1 MSYGFKIIGSDAGGT
16 FTVSDTELDILNLI
30 VTDAGRAHS
39 FTLPGGLL
47 ESDMIF
53 VKNPSAPGGGDWSSV
68 DIEVPSDYLMTVT
81 FDTPYLHKM
90 NVSGE
95 TVTFTGTGI
104 EAYTPQQD
112 GQFEGWKLAVY
123 NDWQTEFDYFVVRK
137 ASTIMADPSRYDT
150 SMNYGLRVVASNGEV
165 SFDSRALGTNYNF
178 DIVSYLPPLL
188 SNNVGT
194 ESSSYVMT
202 KDADEYVNI
211 EWSATDSSGSGM
223 FNSNWATSNFFGLRI
238 GSTIAS
244 AYDAIVADQ
253 NDNQRLQSYPTG
265 SLIGATLRLG
275 GSGATVPPDDGGDV
289 DTDSDGIGNPNATGS
304 LSYQSGSAIT
314 EGSSI
319 TFNANT
325 SEEGAYHVRVFQT
338 SGSGNDLGSDR
349 VSFFG
354 DTKSA
359 TFTTT
364 SPTSSRSVSYTN
376 VANYI
381 GTYSRNSVASYSRT
395 VAGSFSRD
403 FAGNYVGEYTGE
415 YSGAY
420 ARTRTSTYDRTRVEG
435 YARSF
440 SATYSRTRTSAYVG
454 TYSRTDTTN
463 YSREFLGIYTGNFT
477 RNSTLTEIQ
486 EYSRNLPNGEVAYYF
501 RMPSTVTYS
510 RTRYSTYNR
519 SRQSTR
525 TSSYARSYGASYI
538 GNYSRD
544 YTRSRV
550 SAYTRDRTVTYSGY
564 YAREFTRNSVL
575 SGTESYSRQ
584 VEIEPG
590 EFEEIFFTR
599 TPDATNYSRTR
610 YSAFSRTRGV
620 TRNEYYSSTY
630 TATFTGDFIGNYGR
644 TRVTNFVGDYARTT
658 SASYTGN
665 YAGDYT
671 RVGSYARNY
680 LGNYVN
686 PAVEFTRTS
695 TRTRYSAYSRTR
707 TKVSSYARDF
717 TGNYFPAD
725 STRTLYYIGN
735 YSRGFTRNFTR
746 TVGYEGTYTGNY
758 VGDFA
763 AAGRISTFTG
773 NYSRG
778 YTRTIGDGYFYTAN
792 NTFFSVDTN
801 TSYDEGFS
809 VTVHVTNIKWN
820 GTTKVLN
827 NTRDYGNG
835 PTKLKGNDNIY
846 YWRGDLIATI
856 GGTKYYEV
864 GQGTTSSTAAPTG
877 TTTEYTRN
885 FTRDRTQSFTNG
897 ATYSSEFTAPFTGT
911 YSRDFN
917 YARDFIRGYTR
928 TRTGTGYYASTRI
941 STLPETD
948 INGDPIEYEVPH
960 DGYARVRSSSYSRTF
975 YYEGNY
981 SRGFAGN
988 YTGNYTR
995 SIDYTFN
1002 YSRNFTRTLYYSR
1015 NFILIRT
1022 STFEGNYSRTSVGN
1036 FAGNYN
1042 RTRITDYS
1050 RSRDSAYTRSYST
1063 GFVGEYA
1070 RGYVGD
1076 YVGNFAAN
1084 FVGNYS
1090 RNYFGNYTANFEG
1103 NYSRN
1108 FGGNYSREFTRT
1120 RVTQGA
1126 GYFTR
1131 DFLVGNY
1138 TGNYARGY
1146 VGEYVGNFAGN
1157 YTGDFLT
1164 PFTGNYTGEFS
1175 RSIGSNYVGNYS
1187 RDFAGNYTGNYSR
1200 DYTRSFV
1207 GNYSRNFIGDYTGAY
1222 EGTYSRTS
1230 TRARSSSYTNTF
1242 GGAYERTFVGNY
1254 TGNFIGKYTRNGTGS
1269 QEDSEIGWQGET
1281 FVAELRTGNTSSL
1294 MSEPRGSSNVR
1305 VLDSKSFTLYDNDI
1319 GTILSTTQNIVHH
1332 SATTHTVEFDFNTQ
1346 GDQAVQGRIY
1356 NSGLTLLQSFTIQ
1369 NANGAQTV
1377 TVSDVPAEGQTKQY
1391 TIGFYNGSQWLNSG
1405 EYTVTKVS
1413 SNATDSTPSP
1423 APAPEPSPAP
1433 EPEPSPEPDPNENI
1447 GLE

>member
-68 DIEVPSDYLMTVT
+68 DIEVPSDYLMTVI

-112 GQFEGWKLAVY
+112 GQFEGWKLEVY
-123 NDWQTEFDYFVVRK
+123 NGWQTEFDYFVVRK
-137 ASTIMADPSRYDT
+137 ASTIMSDPSRYDT
-150 SMNYGLRVVASNGEV
+150 SIDHGLQVVASNGEV

-211 EWSATDSSGSGM
+211 EWSAYNTN
-223 FNSNWATSNFFGLRI
+223 NSDFFGLRV
-238 GSTIAS
+238 GSTLAS
-244 AYDAIVADQ
+244 SYDANVILQ
-253 NDNQRLQSYPTG
+253 NNDERIGTYPTG

-275 GSGATVPPDDGGDV
+275 GSGSITPPDDGGDV
-289 DTDSDGIGNPNATGS
+289 NTDSDGIGNPNATGS

-338 SGSGNDLGSDR
+338 SGSGNDIGSDR

-376 VANYI
+376 DANYI
-381 GTYSRNSVASYSRT
+381 GAYSRNRVSSYSRT
-395 VAGSFSRD
+395 VAGTFSRD
-403 FAGNYVGEYTGE
+403 FAGDYVGEYTGD

-420 ARTRTSTYDRTRVEG
+420 SRTRTSTYGRTRVEN

-440 SATYSRTRTSAYVG
+440 SAVYSRTRTSAYVG
-454 TYSRTDTTN
+454 TYSRTDTTF
-463 YSREFLGIYTGNFT
+463 YSRDFSAVYVGNFT
-477 RNSTLTEIQ
+477 RNSTLSGPES
-486 EYSRNLPNGEVAYYF
+486 YSRNLLDGDVAF
-501 RMPSTVTYS
+501 FTRGPSTVTYS
-510 RTRYSTYNR
+510 RTRYSTYTR

-538 GNYSRD
+538 GNYSRN
-544 YTRSRV
+544 YTRSRI

-564 YAREFTRNSVL
+564 YSREFTRNSVL
-575 SGTESYSRQ
+575 SDTEGYSRQ
-584 VEIEPG
+584 VEFEPG
-590 EFEEIFFTR
+590 EFEEFFFTR
-599 TPDATNYSRTR
+599 TPDATNYTRTR
-610 YSAFSRTRGV
+610 YSVFTRTRGV
-620 TRNEYYSSTY
+620 TRNEYYSRTFV
-630 TATFTGDFIGNYGR
+630 ATFTGDFVGNYGR

-658 SASYTGN
+658 SASY
-665 YAGDYT
+665 AGEYSRNYT

-695 TRTRYSAYSRTR
+695 TRTRYSAYNRTR
-707 TKVSSYARDF
+707 TKVSSYFRDF
-717 TGNYFPAD
+717 VGNYIPDA
-725 STRTLYYIGN
+725 STRTLYYLGN
-735 YSRGFTRNFTR
+735 YARGFARNFTR
-746 TVGYEGTYTGNY
+746 TSAYEGTYVGNY
-758 VGDFA
+758 AGDFA
-763 AAGRISTFTG
+763 ATGSTVDFIGNYIGNFTRTSGAYSYTSGSTFWRLEQQ
-773 NYSRG
+773 N
-778 YTRTIGDGYFYTAN
+778 TIEGPIPII
-792 NTFFSVDTN
+792 SVK
-801 TSYDEGFS
+801 YQG
-809 VTVHVTNIKWN
+809 V
-820 GTTKVLN
+820 TKVLN
-827 NTRDYGNG
+827 YQGDAFSGDTV
-835 PTKLKGNDNIY
+835 KIQGNDGIW
-846 YWRGDLIATI
+846 YWRGDSV
-856 GGTKYYEV
+856 GGTYWEV
-864 GQGTTSSTAAPTG
+864 AQGTTNPFAFPTG
-877 TTTEYTRN
+877 TTTEYTTDFAGN
-885 FTRDRTQSFTNG
+885 YTR
-897 ATYSSEFTAPFTGT
+897 TYSNTTNYSRDFIGDYTGA

-917 YARDFIRGYTR
+917 YARDYIRGYTR
-928 TRTGTGYYASTRI
+928 TSTSTGVYASTRFYA
-941 STLPETD
+941 SSPPEFD
-948 INGDPIEYEVPH
+948 AQGNLIGNERVH
-960 DGYARVRSSSYSRTF
+960 DGYSRLRVSSYNSDI
-975 YYEGNY
+975 YYTGNY

-988 YTGNYTR
+988 YAGNYTR
-995 SIDYTFN
+995 SIDYAVD
-1002 YSRNFTRTLYYSR
+1002 YARNFTRDLYYSR
-1015 NFILIRT
+1015 NFVRT
-1022 STFEGNYSRTSVGN
+1022 RIATFEGNYSRTSAGN

-1050 RSRDSAYTRSYST
+1050 RSRPSSYARSYTT
-1063 GFVGEYA
+1063 GFTGDYA

-1076 YVGNFAAN
+1076 YVANFAGNFI
-1084 FVGNYS
+1084 GNYS
-1090 RNYFGNYTANFEG
+1090 RNYFGNYTANFIGNYSRTFGG

-1108 FGGNYSREFTRT
+1108 FTRD

-1138 TGNYARGY
+1138 TGNYSRGF
-1146 VGEYVGNFAGN
+1146 VGEYTGNFAGN

-1175 RSIGSNYVGNYS
+1175 RSIGSNYAGNYS
-1187 RDFAGNYTGNYSR
+1187 REFAGNYTGNYSR
-1200 DYTRSFV
+1200 DYTRSFA

-1230 TRARSSSYTNTF
+1230 TRDRSSSYANTF
-1242 GGAYERTFVGNY
+1242 GGAYERTFVGDY
-1254 TGNFIGKYTRNGTGS
+1254 TGNYIGNYTSNGTGS
-1269 QEDSEIGWQGET
+1269 QEDSEIGWQGEA

-1413 SNATDSTPSP
+1413 STATDSTTTYTATPTYTANYATP
-1423 APAPEPSPAP
+1423 PFTTTFN
-1433 EPEPSPEPDPNENI
+1433 PNI
-1447 GLE
+1447 AH

>member
-1 MSYGFKIIGSDAGGT
+1 MSYGLKIIGNDAGGT

-68 DIEVPSDYLMTVT
+68 DIEVPSDYIMTVT

-104 EAYTPQQD
+104 EAYTPQID
-112 GQFEGWKLAVY
+112 GQFENWKLTVY
-123 NDWQTEFDYFVVRK
+123 DDWQTEFDYFVVRK

-150 SMNYGLRVVASNGEV
+150 SIDRGLRIVTSYGEV
-165 SFDSRALGTNYNF
+165 AFDSRALGTNFNF
-178 DIVSYLPPLL
+178 DIVSWLPPLL
-188 SNNVGT
+188 SNEVGT

-202 KDADEYVNI
+202 KDTNEYVNI
-211 EWSATDSSGSGM
+211 EWSAQNSHGSD
-223 FNSNWATSNFFGLRI
+223 FFGLRV
-238 GSTIAS
+238 GSTLAS
-244 AYDAIVADQ
+244 AYDAIVNLQ
-253 NDNQRLQSYPTG
+253 NGDQRLKVYPTG
-265 SLIGATLRLG
+265 SLLGATLRTG
-275 GSGATVPPDDGGDV
+275 GSGTYEPPGGGGDV
-289 DTDSDGIGNPNATGS
+289 DSDGDGSGDQNATGS
-304 LSYQSGSAIT
+304 LTYQSGSAIT

-349 VSFFG
+349 VAFFG

-376 VANYI
+376 VADYI
-381 GTYSRNSVASYSRT
+381 GTYSRNRISSYSRS

-403 FAGNYVGEYTGE
+403 FARNYVGEYTGE

-440 SATYSRTRTSAYVG
+440 SATYSRTRTSAFVAG
-454 TYSRTDTTN
+454 YSRTDTTN

-486 EYSRNLPNGEVAYYF
+486 EYSRNLPNGDVAYYF

-538 GNYSRD
+538 GYYSRN

-550 SAYTRDRTVTYSGY
+550 SAYTRDRTVSYTAY
-564 YAREFTRNSVL
+564 YAREFTRNAIL
-575 SGTESYSRQ
+575 TGPQEYSRDFPTGD
-584 VEIEPG
+584 VAYYFRMPS
-590 EFEEIFFTR
+590 TV
-599 TPDATNYSRTR
+599 TYSRTR
-610 YSAFSRTRGV
+610 YSTYSRTRGV

-630 TATFTGDFIGNYGR
+630 TATFTGNFVGNYGR

-707 TKVSSYARDF
+707 TTVGSYVGEF
-717 TGNYFPAD
+717 TGVYFPAD

-801 TSYDEGFS
+801 TSNSEGFS
-809 VTVHVTNIKWN
+809 ITVHVTNIKWN

-827 NTRDYGNG
+827 DTRDYGNG

-960 DGYARVRSSSYSRTF
+960 DGYARVRSSSYSRTL
-975 YYEGNY
+975 YYVGNY

-988 YTGNYTR
+988 FTGDYTR
-995 SIDYTFN
+995 SIDYAIN

-1076 YVGNFAAN
+1076 YVGDFAGT

-1164 PFTGNYTGEFS
+1164 PFIGNYTVEFA
-1175 RSIGSNYVGNYS
+1175 RSIGSNYTGNYS
-1187 RDFAGNYTGNYSR
+1187 GNYAGEYTGNYSR
-1200 DYTRSFV
+1200 DYTRPFEE
-1207 GNYSRNFIGDYTGAY
+1207 NYSRGFVGEYTGAY
-1222 EGTYSRTS
+1222 EGTYNRTS
-1230 TRARSSSYTNTF
+1230 TRARSSSYANTF
-1242 GGAYERTFVGNY
+1242 GGAYERTFVGGY
-1254 TGNFIGKYTRNGTGS
+1254 TGNYIGNYTRTGTGS

-1281 FVAELRTGNTSSL
+1281 FVAELRTGNTASL

-1319 GTILSTTQNIVHH
+1319 GTILSTTQNVVHH

-1346 GDQAVQGRIY
+1346 GGQSVQGRIY
-1356 NSGLTLLQSFTIQ
+1356 NNNLTLLQSFSIQ

-1413 SNATDSTPSP
+1413 STSTDSTTPTYTPTYTPTFTPTYTPTFTTTFTS
-1423 APAPEPSPAP
+1423 
-1433 EPEPSPEPDPNENI
+1433 ENV